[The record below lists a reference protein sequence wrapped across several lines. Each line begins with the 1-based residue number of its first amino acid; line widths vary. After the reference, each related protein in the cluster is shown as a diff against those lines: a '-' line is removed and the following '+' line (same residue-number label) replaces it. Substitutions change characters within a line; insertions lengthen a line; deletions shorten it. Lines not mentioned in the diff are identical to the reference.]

1 MALKAT
7 DALSL
12 AVELARELEAAGLPY
27 AVGGALALGVHGVSR
42 STQDV
47 DLNVFVKPEQLDALL
62 ELLARLGVRVDA
74 ASARTEGVEN
84 GVFFC
89 WADSIRIDV
98 FLPSIDLSWEAL
110 RTRVAAAV
118 DGVAVWFLSAELL
131 SCFKL
136 LFFRPKNLLD
146 LERLVASAAS
156 LDAARVRA
164 LVVEAMGEEDER
176 VRAWDDIVRRM
187 RSAGSG

>member
-1 MALKAT
+1 MQAP
-7 DALSL
+7 DALTL
-12 AVELARELEAAGLPY
+12 AVELGKVLEAEHLPY

-47 DLNVFVKPEQLDALL
+47 DLNVFVSADRLESLL
-62 ELLARLGVRVDA
+62 VVLQKHGVQVDA
-74 ASARTEGVEN
+74 AKARTEGASE

-89 WADSIRIDV
+89 WAGTTRIDV

-110 RTRVAAAV
+110 RTRVSV
-118 DGVAVWFLSAELL
+118 VVQGSPTWFLSAELL

-136 LFFRPKNLLD
+136 LFFRPKDLMD
-146 LERLVASAAS
+146 LERLVATATS

-164 LVVEAMGEEDER
+164 LIVEAMGAGDER
-176 VRAWDDIVRRM
+176 VRAWDDIVRRF
-187 RSAGSG
+187 SPA